1 MANLRGSGEIEET
14 ADEIWLLYRPDREK
28 SKSLENDKEGMKKN
42 RVVGELIQEKG
53 RTSGTG
59 VCKMY
64 YYEELTRW
72 EDGYEMDMGMKNKIE
87 ILRK

>member
-1 MANLRGSGEIEET
+1 M
-14 ADEIWLLYRPDREK
+14 
-28 SKSLENDKEGMKKN
+28 
-42 RVVGELIQEKG
+42 IQEKG

-64 YYEELTRW
+64 FYKDIVRW

>member
-1 MANLRGSGEIEET
+1 MSDMRGGGEIEET
-14 ADEIWLLYRPDREK
+14 ADEIWLLHRPDYLEEK
-28 SKSLENDKEGMKKN
+28 SIEKQNKTRGN
-42 RVVGELIQEKG
+42 RVLGEMIQEKG

-64 YYEELTRW
+64 FYKDIVRW
-72 EDGYEMDMGMKNKIE
+72 EDGYELDMGMKNKIE